1 MKIKTD
7 AMSRTVRVALVAAY
21 ASCLA
26 AGEWAY
32 LPPPDV
38 DPKLAALE
46 NPIPR
51 RWSGQKA
58 ALAFARIAR
67 EPTRVTLSWA
77 DAAAARKA
85 PKLKGDPRS
94 LWRGFPRQAAGH

>member
-1 MKIKTD
+1 MRK
-7 AMSRTVRVALVAAY
+7 LVTGRFGDILLATACLYAAV
-21 ASCLA
+21 SVC

-67 EPTRVTLSWA
+67 EPTRVTLTWS

-94 LWRGFPRQAAGH
+94 LWRG